1 MIYKVTA
8 KRNGDLVE
16 YDIKADNIKAALK
29 EAHSEANRIF
39 ELEGMGNCA
48 NVSVKL
54 DKKAGK
60 AHGN

>member
-1 MIYKVTA
+1 MIYNITA

-16 YDIKADNIKAALK
+16 YDIEADNIKAALK
-29 EAHSEANRIF
+29 EAHNEANRIF

-54 DKKAGK
+54 NKKAKKHGK
-60 AHGN
+60 